1 MEVIRFIN
9 DQPVSSM
16 PTMKVRN
23 EGMLQIIR
31 EIQMRAI
38 LEQKSANPSERLA
51 NKPTSSRV

>member
-16 PTMKVRN
+16 PAMKVRN

-38 LEQKSANPSERLA
+38 LEQQSATPCERLA
-51 NKPTSSRV
+51 GKHTASRA

>member
-16 PTMKVRN
+16 PAMKVRN
-23 EGMLQIIR
+23 EGVLQIIK

-38 LEQKSANPSERLA
+38 LEQQSAKPSERLA
-51 NKPTSSRV
+51 GKTLVSRA